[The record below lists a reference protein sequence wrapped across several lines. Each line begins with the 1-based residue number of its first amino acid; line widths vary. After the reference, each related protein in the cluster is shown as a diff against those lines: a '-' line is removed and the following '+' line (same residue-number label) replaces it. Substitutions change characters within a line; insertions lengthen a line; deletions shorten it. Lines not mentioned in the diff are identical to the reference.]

1 MILDASSNIFRSRIP
16 IRLTLSDQH
25 PELDSSGLRSPAV
38 HDSSPFRLE
47 RPWAN
52 LRELRNGAKE
62 WDVDNESKPAAPG
75 GIALSIESPI
85 ERRTW
90 IGIMDVCF
98 PLGISLAAC
107 KRESGSG
114 SSQRAGPLDLRC
126 MGPSRL
132 SRSSLRC
139 SGDFLTWMLRHSIQ
153 GPRTSAE
160 MYLSLGVGSSSSES
174 EINNNNKKCNPI
186 LFFQEIPERLIV
198 QSCMH
203 QYHTCI

>member
-107 KRESGSG
+107 KTREWKGIIPKGRAAGFTLYGSF
-114 SSQRAGPLDLRC
+114 STQ
-126 MGPSRL
+126 
-132 SRSSLRC
+132 
-139 SGDFLTWMLRHSIQ
+139 SIQ
-153 GPRTSAE
+153 TSMFWRFLNLDATRFDSGATSAE
-160 MYLSLGVGSSSSES
+160 MYLSLEVGSGSSES
-174 EINNNNKKCNPI
+174 KKINNNKKCNPV